1 MGKINGEFR
10 DWFPFTT
17 TLPEKISHFDQEDD
31 MATIGGIITGDLGR
45 IPESGEAFS
54 LKGTNV
60 KIIDADDTRLLS
72 LEIEVEEK
80 EDEITSGETV

>member
-1 MGKINGEFR
+1 M
-10 DWFPFTT
+10 
-17 TLPEKISHFDQEDD
+17 
-31 MATIGGIITGDLGR
+31 
-45 IPESGEAFS
+45 
-54 LKGTNV
+54 NV